1 MPSHPR
7 LALRRVPDWARS
19 PPESCADPILECRQV
34 RPLATKSHWWTSL
47 RGKTV
52 LIILT
57 ALVCLVGGLFSLS
70 RLVILRGFSKVEE
83 DFARQNLDR
92 ASSALS
98 NELETLEHATDQYA
112 DRDFTYNTLRGDHP
126 ERVATE
132 FTGPAFEQ
140 LRVNFVVV
148 LNNAGRKVF
157 ATGFN
162 LAGME
167 VVPPPADLDRHLRF
181 NSPLLTHTGE
191 SNDVKGML
199 MLASGPVLVDS
210 SPILTSNAGGPAA
223 GTLIMGRSLD
233 SDEITRLGEMTHV
246 SIEIE
251 RLDPPARRAGFGRA
265 AGATPPDPTVFLR
278 PYSNDSLAAYETLP
292 DVYGKPAATLRILLP
307 RTIYEQGETS
317 SLQFLLLLI
326 AAGFAF
332 GAIILYLIERVV
344 LSRMADLSDNI
355 TRVGTSGNLAARVP
369 VSGQDEVAYLG
380 TAVNGMLED
389 LERVQTAR
397 HEERTRLAVMIEN
410 MPAIIWTTD
419 TDLRFTYHTG
429 AALETIGFRA
439 DEALGKTL
447 FQYFGTDD
455 PNFPVIAAHRKAL
468 AGGTLSFEL
477 EWQKRSFD
485 CYIQPLRG
493 PQGDLIGVIGVALD
507 VTDRKHLTDQ
517 LRQSQ
522 KMQAVGEL
530 AGGVAHDFNNLLMVV
545 KGHAQLLLDR
555 LPNEPSLR
563 HSVQQM
569 EKAADRAATLTRQL
583 LAFSRKQVLQPRVLD
598 MNDVVTGMI
607 KMFSRVIGENIEMA
621 FVPGAGLG
629 RTKADPGQIEQVLL
643 NLVVNARDAMPT
655 GGRLT
660 IETANVQLDRSYAAG
675 HAAVEPGP
683 YIMLTVSD
691 TGCGMDAETQ
701 SRIFEPFFTTK
712 EAGKGTGLGLATVYG
727 VVKQSGG
734 YIWVYSEVGCGSTFK
749 IYLPQVAEEVE
760 PPAIERE
767 TRGSSAGTETILFV
781 EDEQSVRE
789 LVRDYL
795 RGVGYR
801 VLDAGDGIEALEIAA
816 AHKGPIHILI
826 TDVVMPRLSGR
837 DLAMKLSSERPGM
850 KVLFIS
856 GYTDDTVVRHGVL
869 EGGVAFLQKPFNLKA
884 LAEKI
889 REVLK
894 GETPTPVP
902 AGTLEK
908 S

>member
-1 MPSHPR
+1 M
-7 LALRRVPDWARS
+7 
-19 PPESCADPILECRQV
+19 
-34 RPLATKSHWWTSL
+34 SL

-52 LIILT
+52 LIVLV

-70 RLVILRGFSKVEE
+70 RLVILRGFSNVED

-98 NELETLEHATDQYA
+98 NELESLEHATDQYA
-112 DRDFTYNTLRGDHP
+112 DRDFTYNALRSGHP
-126 ERVATE
+126 EKIGTE

-140 LRVNFVVV
+140 LRVNFVVA
-148 LNNAGRKVF
+148 LDDKGRKVF
-157 ATGFN
+157 ASGFN

-167 VVPPPADLDRHLRF
+167 AAPPPADLDRHLRF
-181 NSPLLTHTGE
+181 GSPFLLHNGDA
-191 SNDVKGML
+191 SDVKGLL

-210 SPILTSNAGGPAA
+210 SPVLTSNAGGPAE
-223 GTLIMGRSLD
+223 GILIMGRSLD
-233 SDEITRLGEMTHV
+233 ADEITRLSEMTHV
-246 SIEIE
+246 SVEIE
-251 RLDPPARRAGFGRA
+251 RIDSPAKRAELGVGRA
-265 AGATPPDPTVFLR
+265 SADPAVFLR
-278 PYSNDSLAAYETLP
+278 SGQDDSLAAYEVLP
-292 DVYGKPAATLRILLP
+292 DVYGRPAGVLRILLP
-307 RTIYEQGETS
+307 RTIYEQGKTS

-326 AAGFAF
+326 ATGFAF
-332 GAIILYLIERVV
+332 GAIVLYLIERVV

-389 LERVQTAR
+389 LERVQKAR
-397 HEERTRLAVMIEN
+397 HEERTRLAVMIDN

-419 TDLRFTYHTG
+419 TDLRFTYRTG
-429 AALETIGFRA
+429 AALETLGFRA

-447 FQYFGTDD
+447 FQHFGTED
-455 PNFPVIAAHRKAL
+455 PNFPLIAAHRKAL
-468 AGGTLSFEL
+468 AGATLSFEL

-485 CYIQPLRG
+485 CYAQPLRG
-493 PQGDLIGVIGVALD
+493 PQGELIGVIGVALD

-522 KMQAVGEL
+522 KMQAIGEL

-545 KGHAQLLLDR
+545 KGHAQLLLER
-555 LPNEPSLR
+555 MPNEPSLR
-563 HSVQQM
+563 HSAQQV
-569 EKAADRAATLTRQL
+569 EKAADRAASLTRQL

-629 RTKADPGQIEQVLL
+629 RAKADPGQIEQVLL
-643 NLVVNARDAMPT
+643 NLVVNARDAMPN

-660 IETANVQLDRSYAAG
+660 IETANVHLDRGYAAG
-675 HAAVEPGP
+675 HATVEPGP
-683 YIMLTVSD
+683 YIMLTVTD

-712 EAGKGTGLGLATVYG
+712 EPGKGTGLGLATVYG

-734 YIWVYSEVGCGSTFK
+734 YIWVYSEVGCGTTFK
-749 IYLPQVAEEVE
+749 IYLPQVTEEVDAPIVE
-760 PPAIERE
+760 PQAR
-767 TRGSSAGTETILFV
+767 RSSAGTETVLFV

-801 VLDAGDGIEALEIAA
+801 VIDAGDGIEALEAA
-816 AHKGPIHILI
+816 ASHKGPIHILI

-837 DLAMKLSSERPGM
+837 DLATRLSSAWPDL

-856 GYTDDTVVRHGVL
+856 GYTDDTIVRHGVL
-869 EGGVAFLQKPFNLKA
+869 EGGVAFLQKPFNLNA

-894 GETPTPVP
+894 GESPAPVP
-902 AGTLEK
+902 AGSSRK
-908 S
+908 V

>member
-1 MPSHPR
+1 
-7 LALRRVPDWARS
+7 LA
-19 PPESCADPILECRQV
+19 I
-34 RPLATKSHWWTSL
+34 KSHWWTSL

-52 LIILT
+52 LIVLT
-57 ALVCLVGGLFSLS
+57 ALVCLVAGLFSLT
-70 RLVILRGFSKVEE
+70 RLVILSGFSKVEE

-98 NELETLEHATDQYA
+98 NELDALDHATDQYA
-112 DRDFTYNTLRGDHP
+112 DRDFTYNTLRSAHP
-126 ERVATE
+126 ERVASE

-148 LNNAGRKVF
+148 LDTAGRRVF
-157 ATGFN
+157 ASGFN

-167 VVPPPADLDRHLRF
+167 PVPPPPDLDRHLRF
-181 NSPLLTHTGE
+181 GSPFLIHNGDV
-191 SNDVKGML
+191 SGVKGML

-210 SPILTSNAGGPAA
+210 GPILTSSASGPAA
-223 GTLIMGRSLD
+223 GVLIIGRSLD
-233 SDEITRLGEMTHV
+233 SDEITRLAAMTHV
-246 SIEIE
+246 TLEID
-251 RLDPPARRAGFGRA
+251 RMDSPAGRADFA
-265 AGATPPDPTVFLR
+265 AGAASPGPSIFLR
-278 PYSNDSLAAYETLP
+278 PYSNDSLAAYEALP
-292 DVYGKPAATLRILLP
+292 DIYGKPSGVLRIVLP
-307 RTIYEQGETS
+307 RTIYEQGQTS

-369 VSGQDEVAYLG
+369 VSGHDEVAYLG
-380 TAVNGMLED
+380 TAVNGMLDD
-389 LERVQTAR
+389 LERVQKAR
-397 HEERTRLAVMIEN
+397 HEDRTRLGVLIEK
-410 MPAIIWTTD
+410 MPTIIWTTD
-419 TDLRFTYHTG
+419 ADLRFTYHTG
-429 AALETIGFRA
+429 AALETMGLRA
-439 DEALGKTL
+439 DDALGKTL
-447 FQYFGTDD
+447 FQYFGTED
-455 PNFPVIAAHRKAL
+455 PNFPAIAAHRKAL

-477 EWQKRSFD
+477 EWQKRSFE
-485 CYIQPLRG
+485 CYVQPLRA

-522 KMQAVGEL
+522 KMQAIGEL

-545 KGHAQLLLDR
+545 KGHAQLLLERMPKD
-555 LPNEPSLR
+555 PSLH

-569 EKAADRAATLTRQL
+569 EKAADRAASLTRQL

-629 RTKADPGQIEQVLL
+629 RAKADPGQMEQVLL

-660 IETANVQLDRSYAAG
+660 IETSNVQLDRSYAAG
-675 HAAVEPGP
+675 HTAVEPGP

-734 YIWVYSEVGCGSTFK
+734 YIWVYSEVGCGTTFK
-749 IYLPQVAEEVE
+749 IYLPQVTQEIDAPVVE
-760 PPAIERE
+760 LEA
-767 TRGSSAGTETILFV
+767 RGSAAGTETVLFV

-795 RGVGYR
+795 TGVGYR
-801 VLDAGDGIEALEIAA
+801 VLDAADGVEALEIAR
-816 AHKGPIHILI
+816 AHKGTIHILI

-837 DLAMKLSSERPGM
+837 DLAAKLSPERPGI

-856 GYTDDTVVRHGVL
+856 GYTDDTIVRHGVL
-869 EGGVAFLQKPFNLKA
+869 EGGVAFLQKPFNLRA
-884 LAEKI
+884 LADKI

-894 GETPTPVP
+894 AEAQHPVT
-902 AGTLEK
+902 AGTTEK
-908 S
+908 V